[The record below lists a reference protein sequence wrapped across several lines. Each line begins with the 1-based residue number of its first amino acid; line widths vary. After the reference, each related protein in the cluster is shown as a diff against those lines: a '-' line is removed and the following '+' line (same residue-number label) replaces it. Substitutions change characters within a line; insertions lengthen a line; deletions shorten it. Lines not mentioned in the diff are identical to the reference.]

1 MVMSSEV
8 QRVENL
14 FAAQQ
19 VLLTERLQIILASLH
34 FSLIPDVVCALE
46 GSGKLLS
53 LSHSQNSITNS
64 DSGLPAGYW
73 PLLTLLVAQQC
84 DPNINL
90 TCAASV
96 AVAIECFICA
106 LDLLDD
112 VEDGDQTAT
121 LQALGE
127 ARTLNVSTTLLVLA
141 QRIILSTS
149 EHQVSPERILRLLD
163 TLQEATLTATGG
175 QHRDLLAEQQ
185 SALEITQEDCIEI
198 ARGKAG
204 ALIRLTC
211 RLGALCAGA
220 EDALCELFSELG
232 ELLGIAQQLDND
244 AHDLYYLLQDH
255 PSQTVST
262 PTENTPRSVKTDL
275 VRGKKTLPVVIAAQ
289 RNQSLQN
296 AAVSADEMSEE
307 QIQALH
313 EGIIATWGVS
323 LLYHER
329 ARERFQA
336 IEAQH
341 PIAPALRMLLNL

>member
-1 MVMSSEV
+1 MSDDTQIQQNQIAAH
-8 QRVENL
+8 QR
-14 FAAQQ
+14 
-19 VLLTERLQIILASLH
+19 LLYERLLFFLAKLQPY
-34 FSLIPDVVCALE
+34 LRADVTIALE
-46 GSGKLLS
+46 GTGKLLS
-53 LSHSQNSITNS
+53 LPQSKQFAAHSK
-64 DSGLPAGYW
+64 LPAGHW
-73 PLLTLLVAQQC
+73 PLLTMLVAEHC
-84 DPNINL
+84 DHDIDP
-90 TCAASV
+90 TYASTI

-121 LQALGE
+121 LQTLGE

-141 QRIILSTS
+141 QRIILSMS
-149 EHQVSPERILRLLD
+149 EQHVSLERILRLLD
-163 TLQEATLTATGG
+163 TLQEAALTATAG
-175 QHRDLLAEQQ
+175 QHRDLLGEQQ

-220 EDALCELFSELG
+220 HDALCELLSELG

-262 PTENTPRSVKTDL
+262 PTENIPRSVKTDL